1 MLEDYYVKPSTIDR
15 IRGSWLA
22 PQIES
27 YLEWLEANGYSRLVV
42 YRRLPLLFHFAEF
55 AEKKGC
61 RDSAS
66 CRAYIKEFVS
76 RWLEQ
81 HGAKA
86 KTVVAVRK
94 HAIDAEC
101 GVRQMLQL
109 ELRCLRTDGGRNL
122 GLRQNQA
129 VES

>member
-1 MLEDYYVKPSTIDR
+1 MDLHRRFPNGGFSCSKTITFSPTIDR

-27 YLEWLEANGYSRLVV
+27 YLEWLEAHGYSRLVV
-42 YRRLPLLFHFAEF
+42 YRSLPLLFRFAEF

-61 RDSAS
+61 TDIAS

-81 HGAKA
+81 HGAEA

-94 HAIDAEC
+94 HAIDEP
-101 GVRQMLQL
+101 
-109 ELRCLRTDGGRNL
+109 
-122 GLRQNQA
+122 
-129 VES
+129 